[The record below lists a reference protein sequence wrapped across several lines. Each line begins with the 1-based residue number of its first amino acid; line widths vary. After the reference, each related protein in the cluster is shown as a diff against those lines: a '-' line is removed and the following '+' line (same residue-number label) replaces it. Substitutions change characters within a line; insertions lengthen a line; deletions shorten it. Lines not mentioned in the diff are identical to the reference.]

1 MIKLS
6 NFFLSFHLQLHQEV
20 LGKGK
25 RLPLLELLV
34 GGGGWGDGG
43 MGVTQSASFFLNTQ
57 QRSAKLPSPT
67 GNFILS

>member
-1 MIKLS
+1 MIKLC

-25 RLPLLELLV
+25 HLPFLELLV

-43 MGVTQSASFFLNTQ
+43 MGS
-57 QRSAKLPSPT
+57 R
-67 GNFILS
+67 GNGGMGN